1 MHTTAVF
8 VPTGVVAVGHRYA
21 AVVWCRHKITD
32 SHLARDLG
40 RLEGLLG
47 EQHGVLRSLLLLWL
61 LLRWRQ
67 HGGSAAAV
75 LPSVLLQL
83 LRIIR

>member
-1 MHTTAVF
+1 
-8 VPTGVVAVGHRYA
+8 
-21 AVVWCRHKITD
+21 
-32 SHLARDLG
+32 
-40 RLEGLLG
+40 
-47 EQHGVLRSLLLLWL
+47 LRSLLLLWL